1 MPHIDCAVTDVVELS
16 FLRGETGMG
25 ANQFCINSLTGHN
38 IPAVCGVYRI
48 TDLLTGAVYVGSSNN
63 VRTRMICHFNRL
75 SSQPDKSP
83 YRFFAETYRARGSGG
98 FIVDVLEVCS
108 AAELLGRE
116 LYWLSKLKPCAN
128 TQHVAETGLAFS
140 EDEREKRSERTKK
153 LWATPEYRA
162 RAVASR
168 KGNAYSAGYRC
179 TPEQVLN
186 RKRAARIS
194 NVKRNYGTEWRAE
207 YVRRYPEHRSD
218 VDAQ

>member
-25 ANQFCINSLTGHN
+25 ANQFCENSMEGHDV
-38 IPAVCGVYRI
+38 PSVCGVYRI
-48 TDLLTGAVYVGSSNN
+48 TDTFTGIIYVGASINI
-63 VRTRMICHFNRL
+63 RTRIIQHFSKL
-75 SSQPDKSP
+75 AIKSQQSP
-83 YRFFAETYRARGSGG
+83 YRLFASTYNTAGTKA
-98 FIVDVLEVCS
+98 FTVDILEEC
-108 AAELLGRE
+108 APADLLARE
-116 LYWLSKLKPCAN
+116 LHWLSTLKPPGN
-128 TQHVAETGLAFS
+128 TQHVAEAGLAFS

-168 KGNAYSAGYRC
+168 KGNAYNTGYRC

-194 NVKRNYGTEWRAE
+194 NVKRNYGMEWRAE
-207 YVRRYPEHRSD
+207 YVRRYPEHAGD
-218 VDAQ
+218 VDA